1 MGKILQFEA
10 DRRALNITINS
21 FGTELAAQK
30 EERAKLYP
38 TIGQFMPHGLLALK
52 ECDDIEGVQLVL
64 SKFPDYE
71 CLFEGTGDDMGD
83 KTFEDRCYE

>member
-30 EERAKLYP
+30 EERAKLYVSP
-38 TIGQFMPHGLLALK
+38 LSFTHIISTQQYPSRHLPLNVIVAQSSLSV
-52 ECDDIEGVQLVL
+52 GVLGE
-64 SKFPDYE
+64 P
-71 CLFEGTGDDMGD
+71 
-83 KTFEDRCYE
+83 